1 MISPIRVIGVAI
13 WSICGWL
20 ILIQD
25 IGMLLTVLPRGL
37 FD

>member
-25 IGMLLTVLPRGL
+25 MGMLLKVLPKVTI
-37 FD
+37 

>member
-13 WSICGWL
+13 WSIYGWL

-25 IGMLLTVLPRGL
+25 MGMLLTVLPKVTI
-37 FD
+37 